1 MGCLLGS
8 SMVGLMATSSMRP
21 HAVSPRSAVPITPAH
36 VASHCWPVPPWEL
49 LKHSKAG
56 LAQSLWGPGPSMHQ
70 VLFEP
75 SELLWWVWG
84 LILNVISPAPSPIV
98 LLGLLLCPWHVVSF
112 LKKKKK
118 KTQLVIDRKGWKW
131 AFFTTSRSGD
141 HEAWWRIHA
150 YFVWLFWRKNIL
162 IEVEFFPKW
171 LQMFLVSSQTFAATC
186 KLFTVNR

>member
-1 MGCLLGS
+1 MWQVTADPCL
-8 SMVGLMATSSMRP
+8 RE
-21 HAVSPRSAVPITPAH
+21 I
-36 VASHCWPVPPWEL
+36 

-56 LAQSLWGPGPSMHQ
+56 LAQSLWGLGPSMHQ

-84 LILNVISPAPSPIV
+84 LNVISPPVPHCLAWASPLPLAWGIFFFFFFK
-98 LLGLLLCPWHVVSF
+98 P
-112 LKKKKK
+112 
-118 KTQLVIDRKGWKW
+118 QLVIYWKGWKW
-131 AFFTTSRSGD
+131 ASFTTSRWGD

-150 YFVWLFWRKNIL
+150 YFVWLFLRKNIL